1 MGTIAVT
8 SWKYNAST
16 RYLKI
21 FYADGSASCTTLCL
35 NLFITT

>member
-21 FYADGSASCTTLCL
+21 FYADGSGELYRGGPTCL
-35 NLFITT
+35 NN